1 MYLKNQII
9 ISESD
14 IYNKVKNGS
23 TFTLCSKSKAD
34 LKITEPKR
42 ASIIC
47 KNKETYFIL
56 DGIYFEL
63 NSLE

>member
-1 MYLKNQII
+1 MYLINQII

-23 TFTLCSKSKAD
+23 TFTLCSRSKTD
-34 LKITEPKR
+34 LKITDPKR
-42 ASIIC
+42 ASVIC

-56 DGIYFEL
+56 DGVYFKL
-63 NSLE
+63 A